1 MKIIPLMSV
10 AVLSLSLYGAMGS
23 SVKIPEREHM
33 KYTFGNHKNHPVQ
46 KQEEARYLKS
56 LASMD
61 KEAIQKHLTQQGYNV
76 TQVKLRDIASE
87 LLYEV
92 YAIDETKKSVKLYA
106 DPKNGSVLKT
116 DTEQ

>member
-1 MKIIPLMSV
+1 MKIIPLVSI

-56 LASMD
+56 LAPLD
-61 KEAIQKHLTQQGYNV
+61 KEAVQKHLTQQGYTV

-87 LLYEV
+87 LVYEV
-92 YAIDETKKSVKLYA
+92 YATDTTKKSLKLYA

-116 DTEQ
+116 EDRQ